1 MSNRRAVVAFATL
14 IALGTTAP
22 RAGAGGTPAQVCA
35 SGKIKA
41 AGKAAACLLNAD
53 ARGARGQTVDA
64 ATLQAC
70 RDKLEAPLHGDFAR
84 AEARGGCLTT
94 GDAGTIEGKIDA
106 FVDDVD
112 GTLAVGTPNVCQ
124 SAKLRAAARET
135 SCLLG
140 LRAKAATGTTLDSS
154 RVQRC
159 KDRLGGPAGTFTRE
173 DAGGG
178 CATNGDA
185 GTIED
190 KVDAFV
196 DDVVAEEP
204 AVATCASAGCPTS
217 VACDTSTGACW
228 QPALV
233 TRPQYQLQA
242 AVTSSGDC
250 AFPVTGGID
259 TALSAV
265 PYSGGPAVSPDV
277 FDIDFL
283 TDPTCVAGGSNDVDD
298 TDAVNAIH
306 ARGARVICYVD
317 AGTDE
322 PFRPDHQAYLDF
334 DAACGGCLLGKPVSG
349 FREEHW
355 VNIDDDQGQRDFLLG
370 IVTTRI
376 DRCVADGFD
385 AVEFD
390 NVDGYAND
398 TGLPFSEA
406 TQLLFDT
413 ALANLAHQKGL
424 TVGLKN
430 DLGQIGELLPY
441 FDFAINEQCQQYHEC
456 AALDP
461 FVAAGKPVFQVEYQ
475 VGAGTVC
482 PPANAA
488 NRNAI
493 LKSVDLFD
501 VPWTPCR

>member
-1 MSNRRAVVAFATL
+1 MSNRRAIVAFATL
-14 IALGTTAP
+14 IALGAP
-22 RAGAGGTPAQVCA
+22 ALPAGAGGTPAQVCA
-35 SGKIKA
+35 AGKIKA
-41 AGKAAACLLNAD
+41 VGKAAGCLLNLD
-53 ARGARGQTVDA
+53 GRGAAGQTIDPA
-64 ATLQAC
+64 APQACKDRIGATLRGA
-70 RDKLEAPLHGDFAR
+70 FAR
-84 AEARGGCLTT
+84 DETRGGCLTS
-94 GDAGTIEGKIDA
+94 GDAGAIESKIDA

-112 GTLAVGTPNVCQ
+112 GALAVGTPNACQ

-135 SCLLG
+135 GCLLG
-140 LRAKAATGTTLDSS
+140 LRAKAATGTTLDAA

-173 DAGGG
+173 EAGGG

-185 GTIED
+185 GTIEG
-190 KVDAFV
+190 KVDAFA

-204 AVATCASAGCPTS
+204 SVATCASAGCPAS
-217 VACDTSTGACW
+217 VACNASAGACW
-228 QPALV
+228 QPPLV
-233 TRPQYQLQA
+233 LRPQYQLQA
-242 AVTSSGDC
+242 AVTASGDC
-250 AFPVTGGID
+250 AFPATGGID
-259 TALSAV
+259 TGISATPYTGGSAV
-265 PYSGGPAVSPDV
+265 APDV

-283 TDPTCVAGGSNDVDD
+283 TDPACVPGGSNDVDD
-298 TDAVNAIH
+298 TDAVSAIH
-306 ARGARVICYVD
+306 ALGARAICYVD

-334 DAACGGCLLGKPVSG
+334 DAGCGGCLLGKPVGG

-355 VNIDDDQGQRDFLLG
+355 VNVDNDQGQRTFLLG
-370 IVTTRI
+370 IVGARV
-376 DRCVADGFD
+376 DRCRTDGFD

-406 TQLLFDT
+406 AQLLFDT

-424 TVGLKN
+424 SVGLKN
-430 DLGQIGELLPY
+430 DLGQIGALLPY

-456 AALDP
+456 EALDP

-482 PPANAA
+482 PAANAA